1 MTCPPQ
7 VDRARRDLA
16 PVQEIWDG
24 VLRRLSSE
32 LAPLVLDAWIGPLV
46 AEVAGD
52 GLRLVCPSAFHRERI
67 RERHLPRIA
76 EHVATLCGR
85 ALPIAL
91 EVASGSSDAPDSN
104 EPPLR
109 PRVFPA
115 RPASASPAPP
125 AEARGRLGFGEFAVG
140 PGNALAREAAMALAQ
155 RRQLAVS
162 PLYVVAASGLGKTHL
177 ANAVVAEVGARGERA
192 VYVSGEQFTNE
203 LLTSIRSQR
212 TGEFKRR
219 YRDCDVLVFEDVHF
233 LRAKHSTQLEL
244 LHTMEHL
251 GRTGARLML
260 TSDRLPREIP
270 DFDPRLASRLASGLV
285 AEIEAPDPELRR
297 AILRAKATARGVS
310 LPPACAE
317 RLVEAIPA
325 SVRDLEA
332 ALVQLVASA
341 SLLARPID
349 PALVELALRKVL
361 PRGSGAARLDPER
374 VAALVAAH
382 FDTTQDALCSRSR
395 RRDVLAPRQ
404 IAMYLCARYTDASLE
419 RIGRAFGRNHPSVA
433 NAVRAVERAVAAR
446 APLAARVEPLAAE
459 LDALCGRRKGPRR
472 ATGGPLFSRDPLCG
486 PSSSS
491 TRPSASGSSGASRL
505 APPSRR
511 QTAGPA
517 SPPAA
522 TR

>member
-7 VDRARRDLA
+7 VDRAVLGLA
-16 PVQEIWDG
+16 PIQEIWDG

-76 EHVATLCGR
+76 EHVAALCGR

-91 EVASGSSDAPDSN
+91 AVAAGSTEAPDLAR
-104 EPPLR
+104 PPAR

-115 RPASASPAPP
+115 RPPSASPAPSAP
-125 AEARGRLGFGEFAVG
+125 SRSGFVDFAVG

-162 PLYVVAASGLGKTHL
+162 PLYLVGASGLGKTHL
-177 ANAVVAEVGARGERA
+177 ANAVVAEAGARGERA

-203 LLTSIRSQR
+203 LLASIRSQR

-244 LHTMEHL
+244 LHTVEQL
-251 GRTGARLML
+251 GRAGARLML

-317 RLVEAIPA
+317 RLVAAIPA

-361 PRGSGAARLDPER
+361 PSGSGAARLDPER

-404 IAMYLCARYTDASLE
+404 IAMYLCAHYTDASLE

-446 APLAARVEPLAAE
+446 APLAARVAPLAAE

-472 ATGGPLFSRDPLCG
+472 ATCGPLFSRDPSCS

-491 TRPSASGSSGASRL
+491 TRLSAPGSSGASRP
-505 APPSRR
+505 ARPSRR
-511 QTAGPA
+511 PTAGPP